1 MEVDFLKQ
9 AAQEMKPWLSRT
21 RRDFHMHP
29 ELGNKEFRTS
39 RIIQDSLSEF
49 GIDFQTYEDST
60 AVVGLICGAH
70 EGKTV
75 AIRADMDALPIQ
87 EENEVPYRSLTPG
100 VMHACGHDA
109 HTAVLLGTARL
120 FSQYRE
126 QLHGNIR
133 LLFQPA
139 EETTGGAEKMVTAGC
154 MKNPD
159 TDYVIG
165 LHVSSH
171 PAGTIEIRKGAVY
184 GASDQIDIRVLGKQA
199 HGAHPDTGVDA
210 IAISAQVVTA
220 LQNLV
225 SRKISPVDSA
235 VFTIGKILGGAQR
248 NIIADEVQM
257 EATLRTLYPETR
269 IFAKEQITKIA
280 KGVSA
285 ALGGRAEV
293 DIRESYHSLF
303 NTDRVVDVVRGA
315 AAELV
320 GKENLLEDPF
330 PSLGVE
336 DFSYFL
342 DAAPG
347 AFYCLGTTNPS
358 KEITWPAHSSRFDI
372 DEDCLPTGVLLHILT
387 ALRLLNGEAEET

>member
-109 HTAVLLGTARL
+109 HTAVLLGTACL

-171 PAGTIEIRKGAVY
+171 PAGTVEVRKGAVY
-184 GASDQIDIRVLGKQA
+184 GASDRIDIRVLGKQA

-269 IFAKEQITKIA
+269 IFAKE
-280 KGVSA
+280 
-285 ALGGRAEV
+285 
-293 DIRESYHSLF
+293 
-303 NTDRVVDVVRGA
+303 
-315 AAELV
+315 
-320 GKENLLEDPF
+320 
-330 PSLGVE
+330 
-336 DFSYFL
+336 
-342 DAAPG
+342 
-347 AFYCLGTTNPS
+347 
-358 KEITWPAHSSRFDI
+358 
-372 DEDCLPTGVLLHILT
+372 
-387 ALRLLNGEAEET
+387 